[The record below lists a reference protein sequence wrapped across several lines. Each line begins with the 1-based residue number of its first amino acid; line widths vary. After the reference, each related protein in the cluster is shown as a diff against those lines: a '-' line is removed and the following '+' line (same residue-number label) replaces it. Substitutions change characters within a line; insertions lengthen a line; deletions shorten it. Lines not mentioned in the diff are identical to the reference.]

1 MLTRCLCEKYFWEN
15 RSHIETAQGESSL
28 QKTTKKTSL
37 FPRLK
42 VLDDF
47 ERSRSLVS
55 NLITMSDFFLKP
67 GTLLWTRTLGTIT
80 SHYQK
85 PTKASREHELHGH
98 TRKLCVTLLSIAYD
112 NEFHFHFTDEGLSI
126 TRNICYQLSRV
137 SGKPFTWQNLI
148 CVVMFLISSTDNI
161 TFHWMSQGLRQ
172 MKMSARCLAKWHCY
186 SNSHLKKITPFVFIT
201 DFNHWCKNPG
211 S

>member
-1 MLTRCLCEKYFWEN
+1 MVSSKCKPCPWLFSSSKVNCIFGFIEFRCLWTWSTWSFLKQERLSSTQRNHHFGGCRNVEISSISSIT
-15 RSHIETAQGESSL
+15 RSA
-28 QKTTKKTSL
+28 
-37 FPRLK
+37 
-42 VLDDF
+42 
-47 ERSRSLVS
+47 
-55 NLITMSDFFLKP
+55 ITM
-67 GTLLWTRTLGTIT
+67 GTIIF
-80 SHYQK
+80 YFRK
-85 PTKASREHELHGH
+85 PTRASREHELHGH